1 MRSDECSSK
10 TTLRRAVA
18 SGSTTSGWPTRPSG
32 GTNHLAPHSKARVCL
47 RVLHVLSAD
56 EIEWR
61 LSMVPMH
68 GVFEYPR
75 SRLYTYLSLSL
86 PSGIVHVF
94 EGYTCKYCEQYALLT
109 SHQGST

>member
-1 MRSDECSSK
+1 M
-10 TTLRRAVA
+10 
-18 SGSTTSGWPTRPSG
+18 
-32 GTNHLAPHSKARVCL
+32 
-47 RVLHVLSAD
+47 LSAD

-68 GVFEYPR
+68 WVFEYPR
-75 SRLYTYLSLSL
+75 SRLYTYLSLCL

-94 EGYTCKYCEQYALLT
+94 EDYTCEQYALLT

>member
-1 MRSDECSSK
+1 M
-10 TTLRRAVA
+10 
-18 SGSTTSGWPTRPSG
+18 
-32 GTNHLAPHSKARVCL
+32 
-47 RVLHVLSAD
+47 LSAD

-61 LSMVPMH
+61 LSMVSMH